1 MVKVI
6 KQLHEILAIKW
17 KAKITEK
24 GCYITMKN
32 QIMILL
38 TRFQSMALINVMPKC
53 SNPCN
58 NKQIN
63 TKNFITHD

>member
-17 KAKITEK
+17 KAKIMEK
-24 GCYITMKN
+24 GCYITMKD

-38 TRFQSMALINVMPKC
+38 TRLHSMALINFMP
-53 SNPCN
+53 NLMLPML
-58 NKQIN
+58 
-63 TKNFITHD
+63 